1 VERAGGG
8 TTLCLIPAKFNK
20 KLWFKR
26 GGFLLI
32 EEAPEAA
39 ADAASRVT
47 GTILNVLYE
56 EQIRQLKRTPGAWPP
71 EFEAAA
77 AAAPP
82 AAADGDAYAGL
93 PAYSDD
99 SGSEEG
105 GSGGG
110 GEEAAARPDAGAA
123 SASGGGGADAAAAGL
138 AAARIADADDGGS
151 ESGGSSSGGD
161 DGRPPLERIANRRV
175 IHHDYS
181 SDSDED
187 G

>member
-77 AAAPP
+77 AAPP
-82 AAADGDAYAGL
+82 AAAADGDVYAGL

-105 GSGGG
+105 GSGG